1 MKDLLEAVTELLP
14 EGQPFYDEDYYT
26 DQDPHT
32 RVSEIIREKAF
43 RLLSEEI
50 PHGLYVKVEDF
61 SEEGSMLRI
70 LAYVVLERDSQK
82 RIVIGKG
89 GEVIQKIGTEA
100 RIDLEAIYG
109 RKVFLA
115 LRVKVDPH
123 WKKNSKLVDFLL
135 K

>member
-1 MKDLLEAVTELLP
+1 MRSSGKPTIRVFSKWDVAEKGREAEGGIPLSSVDGTGMKELLGAVTELLP
-14 EGQPFYDEDYYT
+14 EGKPFYDEDYYT

-61 SEEGSMLRI
+61 SEEGNLLKI
-70 LAYVVLERDSQK
+70 LAYVVLEKDSQK

-89 GEVIQKIGTEA
+89 GEVIQ
-100 RIDLEAIYG
+100 RI
-109 RKVFLA
+109 
-115 LRVKVDPH
+115 
-123 WKKNSKLVDFLL
+123 
-135 K
+135 